1 MSAQC
6 QVCQGRTADLNLCSV
21 CQSELKSML
30 VGLAVGQVLPN
41 GQRGAGWIENLQDAA
56 WGRTRLGE
64 SARRS
69 SEKGSPLL
77 MNERASGLLENVT
90 DMLLKWV
97 QAVNLGTET
106 LAVPGETP

>member
-21 CQSELKSML
+21 CQSELRSML

-41 GQRGAGWIENLQDAA
+41 GQRGAGWIEYLEDACH
-56 WGRTRLGE
+56 GKTRLGE

-69 SEKGSPLL
+69 SEKGSPMLH
-77 MNERASGLLENVT
+77 NERASELLGNVH
-90 DMLLKWV
+90 DMLIRWV
-97 QAVNLGTET
+97 EAVNINAET
-106 LAVPGETP
+106 LGEGS